1 LWNCGKEGEG
11 KGSNKAEA
19 MTDGK
24 RPRLGQ
30 NKPLDRNRNYRIR
43 HNRKEIGS
51 ERKKKKKKKPKL
63 KERKKKTRKVYY
75 LFGFLSLSICP
86 SLLFSLAFLS
96 TARD

>member
-1 LWNCGKEGEG
+1 VELWNCGKEGEG

-51 ERKKKKKKKPKL
+51 ERKKKKKKKN
-63 KERKKKTRKVYY
+63 E
-75 LFGFLSLSICP
+75 I
-86 SLLFSLAFLS
+86 
-96 TARD
+96 

>member
-1 LWNCGKEGEG
+1 VELWNCGKEGEG

-51 ERKKKKKKKPKL
+51 ERKKKKKKKTEI
-63 KERKKKTRKVYY
+63 ERKEEKNKKSILPLRFSLTLY
-75 LFGFLSLSICP
+75 LSFS
-86 SLLFSLAFLS
+86 SLLSRFSLHS
-96 TARD
+96 